1 MVFRL
6 PAGPPSGAPPDRPIL
21 SNPPDR
27 DGRIETTRSRRQTLT
42 AVSIPNTYRRLR
54 YGKPIVVVSGLPRS
68 GTSMAMKMLQ
78 AGGLPLV
85 LDGERKAD
93 EDNPKGYFEY
103 EPVMNLARDP
113 DRSWLAGARGK
124 GVKIISTLLRE
135 LPADYNYRVVF
146 MRRDLREILA
156 SQAKMLERREEV
168 PEIADERMMEV
179 FENDLWRAGYLLKNG
194 PQFCVLPVH
203 YTEVLAQPLEQ
214 ARRLAGFLDGDLDV
228 EKMAAVAD
236 PELYRNR
243 AESRA

>member
-1 MVFRL
+1 M
-6 PAGPPSGAPPDRPIL
+6 
-21 SNPPDR
+21 
-27 DGRIETTRSRRQTLT
+27 
-42 AVSIPNTYRRLR
+42 AVSLRDRYRRLR

-85 LDGERKAD
+85 TDGERQAD

-113 DRSWLAGARGK
+113 DKSWLAEARGK

-135 LPADYNYRVVF
+135 LPAEYNYLVVF

-156 SQAKMLERREEV
+156 SQAKMLDRREEASKT
-168 PEIADERMMEV
+168 ADERLMQV
-179 FENDLWRAGYLLKNG
+179 FESDLWRAGYLLKNG
-194 PQFCVLPVH
+194 PQFRVLPVH
-203 YTEVLAQPLEQ
+203 YTEVLGQPLEQ
-214 ARRLAGFLDGDLDV
+214 ARRLGEFLGGDLDI

-243 AESRA
+243 AEGQP